1 MGKIELDPA
10 KVETLASYDC
20 TLEEIASGLGVS
32 TDTLDRRRKEHP
44 EIAEAIVRGRARIR
58 TSLRKAQLKSAI
70 KDGNPQMLK
79 WMGQQ
84 LLGQTDRHEDKLE
97 LTQKGPLRIVRHKDL
112 FPDEEETS

>member
-84 LLGQTDRHEDKLE
+84 LLGQSDKQDVKHGGGISVVYIEEDL
-97 LTQKGPLRIVRHKDL
+97 KDI
-112 FPDEEETS
+112 